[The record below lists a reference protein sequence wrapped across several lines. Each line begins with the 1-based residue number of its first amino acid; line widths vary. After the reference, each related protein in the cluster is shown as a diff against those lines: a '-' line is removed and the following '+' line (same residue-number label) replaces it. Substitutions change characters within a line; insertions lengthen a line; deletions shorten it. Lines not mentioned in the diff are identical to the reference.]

1 MPTNVGPTELAVVS
15 VIVLLFIARF
25 LSRRG
30 VSITGPALVLKRFD
44 TAPSDPRTLLSLVGR
59 PRGIVGW
66 FLSNIG
72 LDITTTLSINRDF
85 VYVNQYSL
93 SGRFRQTAPVH
104 NIASTRCGYSMNL
117 FLLILTWLAAL
128 GGLVAAAAS
137 REIWPLVIGMLLAL
151 LMGVGFVLSKCL
163 MIAFET
169 NGGAVLGIRFK
180 RGVVENVPV
189 SIEQLNEV
197 IALFNEQMR
206 RVPST
211 EPPAAFSMKEEQ

>member
-1 MPTNVGPTELAVVS
+1 MPPNVGPAELAVVG
-15 VIVLLFIARF
+15 VVVLLFLARI
-25 LSRRG
+25 LLRRG

-44 TAPSDPRTLLSLVGR
+44 TAPSDPRMLLSLEGR

-66 FLSNIG
+66 FLSSIG
-72 LDITTTLSINRDF
+72 LDITTTLSIHRDF
-85 VYVNQYSL
+85 VYVNQSSL
-93 SGRFRQTAPVH
+93 SGRIRQTAPVH

-137 REIWPLVIGMLLAL
+137 RAIWPLVAGLLLAL
-151 LMGVGFVLSKCL
+151 LMGLGFVLSKCL

-169 NGGAVLGIRFK
+169 NGGAVLGVRFR

-206 RVPST
+206 KVHST
-211 EPPAAFSMKEEQ
+211 ERPAAFAMRDK